1 MQEVGGSIPPGST
14 DKINILCLCGSVTP
28 ALGTCIGTSGDV
40 QTLPQCPHPAGV
52 SAPPALYNDAGKSI
66 GR

>member
-1 MQEVGGSIPPGST
+1 
-14 DKINILCLCGSVTP
+14 LCGSVTP